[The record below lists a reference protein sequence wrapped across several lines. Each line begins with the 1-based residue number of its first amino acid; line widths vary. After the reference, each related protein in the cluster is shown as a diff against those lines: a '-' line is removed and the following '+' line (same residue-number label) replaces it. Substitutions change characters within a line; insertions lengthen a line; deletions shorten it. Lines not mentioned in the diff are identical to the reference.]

1 MKKKK
6 KQKQKKQNTTVYFP
20 CPLLEAQTRF
30 YLKTTP
36 SSFLKTESKHMGLK
50 SIPPSRFTNDSDQ
63 DMELSAMSCEKQEK
77 TLGMIPKYLELRNE
91 IFLIFK
97 KEPPETT
104 SHMIVMYSCGNW
116 SK

>member
-1 MKKKK
+1 
-6 KQKQKKQNTTVYFP
+6 
-20 CPLLEAQTRF
+20 
-30 YLKTTP
+30 
-36 SSFLKTESKHMGLK
+36 
-50 SIPPSRFTNDSDQ
+50 
-63 DMELSAMSCEKQEK
+63 MELSAMSCEKQEK

-116 SK
+116 SKWKSFEAKLRHDTSPYKGDAVKGKKSSLLSQGWI